1 VNPREE
7 AGYRLSWLEFELEP
21 EPDSEPRYAPAAAA
35 ARIGI
40 RIQTIRRWEDEG
52 LIEPRRGERAA
63 LYSEA
68 DLAQLARIRRLT
80 DDLGVNLAGV
90 AAVLHLRR
98 QVVLLQREMAAL
110 RRAGSDR

>member
-1 VNPREE
+1 VSLPHE
-7 AGYRLSWLEFELEP
+7 ARLRWLEFDPEP
-21 EPDSEPRYAPAAAA
+21 EPDDEPRYAPDAAA

-40 RIQTIRRWEDEG
+40 RVQTIRRWEAEG
-52 LIEPRRGERAA
+52 LIEPRQGDRGL

-68 DLAQLARIRRLT
+68 DLLTLARIRRLT

-98 QVVLLQREMAAL
+98 QVVSLQREMAAL
-110 RRAGSDR
+110 RRMLGDR